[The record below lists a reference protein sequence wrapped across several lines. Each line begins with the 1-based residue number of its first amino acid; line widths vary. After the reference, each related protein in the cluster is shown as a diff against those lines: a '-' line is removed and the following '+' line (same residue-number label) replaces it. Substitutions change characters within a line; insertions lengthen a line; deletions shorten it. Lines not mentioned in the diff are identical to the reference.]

1 METHTLRVWR
11 QIRELS
17 VEELAEKTRLHPV
30 TIRNHETGYLK
41 MSENTKRNYAYTLGV
56 QVEQIDPPKRE
67 VNS

>member
-17 VEELAEKTRLHPV
+17 VEELAEKTGLHPV

-56 QVEQIDPPKRE
+56 RVEQIDPPKRE
-67 VNS
+67 GNS